1 MPQNIIS
8 PPKVRNEKDGTAMK
22 KLYNKSELG
31 FALMWIGIYCVGMS
45 IFDGISRSVG
55 VESSATA
62 VFAVAVSVF
71 LFIWLKK
78 YGIQK
83 RFGLCKPTIPARA
96 FLFYIPLILIT
107 SQNLWSGVE
116 LQYDATGTVCF
127 VIKMLCVGFLEEL
140 IFRGFL
146 FKAMCRESIRWAVV
160 VSSVTFG
167 LGHILNLV
175 NGSGMNLAE
184 NLVQI
189 ICAVFIGF
197 LYVIIFYRGG
207 SLWPCIISH
216 GVFNS
221 LSAFSGGNESIYQ
234 IMILCGLVVSYTLVL
249 LKTLPRRGEG
259 EIESTD

>member
-1 MPQNIIS
+1 
-8 PPKVRNEKDGTAMK
+8 MK
-22 KLYNKSELG
+22 KLYDKSKLG
-31 FALMWIGIYCVGMS
+31 FALMWIGIYCAGMS

-62 VFAVAVSVF
+62 VFAIAVSIF
-71 LFIWLKK
+71 LFVWLKK
-78 YGIQK
+78 NGIQEC
-83 RFGLCKPTIPARA
+83 FGLCSPTVPARA

-116 LQYDATGTVCF
+116 LQYDAVGTLCF

-146 FKAMCRESIRWAVV
+146 FKAMCRDSIRWAVV
-160 VSSVTFG
+160 FSSVTFG

-175 NGSGMNLAE
+175 NGSGMRLAE

-189 ICAVFIGF
+189 ICAVLIGF
-197 LYVIIFYRGG
+197 LYVIIFWRGG

-216 GVFNS
+216 GVLNS
-221 LSAFSGGNESIYQ
+221 LSAFSGGNESMYQ
-234 IMILCGLVVSYTLVL
+234 IVILCVLVITYTLVL
-249 LKTLPRRGEG
+249 LKTLPKGEG
-259 EIESTD
+259 

>member
-1 MPQNIIS
+1 
-8 PPKVRNEKDGTAMK
+8 MK
-22 KLYNKSELG
+22 KLYEKSELG

-55 VESSATA
+55 AESSATA
-62 VFAVAVSVF
+62 VFAVVLSV
-71 LFIWLKK
+71 LLYLWLRK
-78 YGIQK
+78 YGIQEC
-83 RFGLCKPTIPARA
+83 FGLCSPTVPARA
-96 FLFYIPLILIT
+96 FLFYIPLIFIT

-146 FKAMCRESIRWAVV
+146 FQAMRRDSIRWAVV

-175 NGSGMNLAE
+175 NGSGMSLAE

-189 ICAVFIGF
+189 ICAVLIGF
-197 LYVIIFYRGG
+197 LYVIIFWRGG

-221 LSAFSGGNESIYQ
+221 LSAFSGGNESMYHIV
-234 IMILCGLVVSYTLVL
+234 ILCVLVVSYALVL
-249 LKTLPRRGEG
+249 LKTLPK
-259 EIESTD
+259 EIERSN